1 MRFAEFLIEAKEA
14 QTKVSLQL
22 QMMLPLTDDEIK
34 TSLKGLVSGD
44 VKLHDS
50 TSTKKPSSGWN
61 VHADATIG
69 EHGIEMI
76 SPRQSLNDA
85 LHSLTKICDWMNEH
99 DAKTND
105 STSLKVAINIPNINE
120 KLDPVKLVLLMD
132 DHHAETALK
141 GYARKYSEP
150 QIEVITQKIKLTGR
164 LPETLDDMERDA
176 HKFLG
181 IRAGQNKMSM
191 GILELRIAGGSGY
204 EKSPSDLKKK
214 IFKLVNAVEV
224 ACSPMSEK
232 SEYLKK
238 LIELFD
244 SSEDNE
250 HATKNDMHKIPD
262 DLHRL
267 YKLNAQINHA
277 WKIFDKDQIHGDA
290 RHALI
295 IMINTALK
303 TVKEFKSSLDLQEK
317 SLFKKLAKQ
326 VALQTSDVD
335 AYYGHDDMAR
345 LNFKKEIG
353 V

>member
-1 MRFAEFLIEAKEA
+1 MRFTEFLIEAKEA
-14 QTKVSLQL
+14 QTKVSLKL

-34 TSLKGLVSGD
+34 ASLRGLVSGE
-44 VKLHDS
+44 VRLHDS
-50 TSTKKPSSGWN
+50 TSVKKQSSGWN
-61 VHADATIG
+61 IHADPTIG
-69 EHGIEMI
+69 EHGAEII
-76 SPRQSLNDA
+76 SPRLSLNDSLHA
-85 LHSLTKICDWMNEH
+85 LAKICDWMSEQ

-105 STSLKVAINIPNINE
+105 SSSLKIDISIPNIGE
-120 KLDPVKLVLLMD
+120 KLDPVKLIMLMD
-132 DHHAETALK
+132 DHAATALAK
-141 GYARKYSEP
+141 YAHKYSEP
-150 QIEVITQKIKLTGR
+150 QIEVIAQKVKLTGK

-181 IRAGQNKMSM
+181 IRSGQNKLSM
-191 GILELRIAGGSGY
+191 GILELRIDGGAGY

-224 ACSPMSEK
+224 ACDPMSEK
-232 SEYLKK
+232 SEYLSK
-238 LIELFD
+238 LLELFNSASD
-244 SSEDNE
+244 DE
-250 HATKNDMHKIPD
+250 HVTKNDMHKIPE

-267 YKLNAQINHA
+267 YKLNAQVNHA

-295 IMINTALK
+295 IMINIALK
-303 TVKEFKSSLDLQEK
+303 TVKEFKTSLNLQEK
-317 SLFKKLAKQ
+317 TLFKRLAKQ

-335 AYYGHDDMAR
+335 SYYGHDDMAR